1 MMKGGE
7 SDGDKMALKR
17 GWKGVGRRRKR
28 EALAEAG
35 ASFFV
40 VCRMGKKRRF
50 LSLFW
55 NWGYNWGYRK
65 GLHLM
70 EKGVTKSGNEGVDGK
85 GVKVRIF

>member
-17 GWKGVGRRRKR
+17 GWKSVGRRQKR

-40 VCRMGKKRRF
+40 VCRMGGKRTI
-50 LSLFW
+50 LS
-55 NWGYNWGYRK
+55 
-65 GLHLM
+65 
-70 EKGVTKSGNEGVDGK
+70 
-85 GVKVRIF
+85 